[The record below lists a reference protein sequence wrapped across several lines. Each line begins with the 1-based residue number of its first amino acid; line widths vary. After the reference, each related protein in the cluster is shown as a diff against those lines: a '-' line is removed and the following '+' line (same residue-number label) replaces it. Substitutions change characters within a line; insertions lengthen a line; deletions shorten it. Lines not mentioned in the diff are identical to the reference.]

1 MKRCAVAAEPV
12 RKPVDAER
20 ARRAANVKA
29 TSIKPA
35 EPAEETEEW
44 VVSYMDMVTVLM
56 TVFLGMLALMGMD
69 GRIANPTDKERA
81 DAAVVE
87 RVLEQP
93 QPVAVVEPVST
104 APQTAALTAPAP
116 HAPAPASTA
125 APAPTPA
132 AADAAMPPPKE
143 RELSPGARQWL
154 AHLEAMGLPPEVDIT
169 TQDRK
174 VAIVVRDRI
183 LFNSGSA
190 TLQPEALDLLHK
202 LTPNLLALPGS
213 ITVEGHSDDV
223 AIKTVRFPSNW
234 ELSAAR
240 AAAVVRALE
249 AFGVPSHRL
258 GALGLADSRPVT
270 DDPARR
276 SENRRVEIV
285 IDTDADVAQSATR

>member
-1 MKRCAVAAEPV
+1 MKRCAVAAEPL

-87 RVLEQP
+87 KVLEEP
-93 QPVAVVEPVST
+93 HPVAIVEPVSPAPVANAPTLPT
-104 APQTAALTAPAP
+104 APPVPLA
-116 HAPAPASTA
+116 
-125 APAPTPA
+125 PA
-132 AADAAMPPPKE
+132 AANAAMPPPAKN

-174 VAIVVRDRI
+174 VSIVVRDRI

-190 TLQPEALDLLHK
+190 TLQPEALDLLRK

-258 GALGLADSRPVT
+258 GALGLANSRPVT

-285 IDTDADVAQSATR
+285 IDTDAELAQSATR

>member
-1 MKRCAVAAEPV
+1 MKRCAVAAETL

-104 APQTAALTAPAP
+104 AAQTAALTAPAP

-125 APAPTPA
+125 APAPPPA
-132 AADAAMPPPKE
+132 AADAAMPLPKE

-190 TLQPEALDLLHK
+190 TLQPEALGLLHK

>member
-1 MKRCAVAAEPV
+1 MKRCAVAADPL

-35 EPAEETEEW
+35 DPAEETEEW

-87 RVLEQP
+87 KVLEQP

-104 APQTAALTAPAP
+104 APQTAALMTPAP
-116 HAPAPASTA
+116 PAPAAAPPTA
-125 APAPTPA
+125 AAGA
-132 AADAAMPPPKE
+132 AIPPPKE